1 MKRNIFLF
9 FSITLLSSCSLL
21 YNKLGGDYTNKPNE
35 LKTELS
41 KEALQLVDDAFK
53 GVDWSKVVDQH
64 VHLVGLGAG
73 GTGIE
78 VNHRMRMW
86 WKHLGK
92 YNRFNVYKSA
102 SGIKHEATA
111 DSEYVSRLVDL
122 LTNMYQEKPMKAY
135 VFAFDRHYN
144 EDGTPNEE
152 HTEFYVPN
160 EYAYKIAMEHK
171 EFLTP
176 VISVH
181 PYRKDA
187 IVELEKWAKK
197 GVKFVKWLPNAMGM
211 DPAKESNKEFYKT
224 MKKYNMTLISHAGEE
239 KAVEGEKYQ
248 ELGNPLKL
256 RLPLDLGLKVVIA
269 HMASRGPCLDYDNNN
284 AKIDCSKLFWRLFDE
299 KKYEKN
305 LFSESSSLLIY
316 ERIGEPLNEL
326 IEREDIH
333 HRIGYGSDYPLP
345 GINWIYR
352 TNVMEDMGYITKE
365 ERKLLN
371 EIYGFNPLL
380 FHFVAL
386 RTVKHPKTGKKL
398 SLEAFYYPKYL

>member
-1 MKRNIFLF
+1 MKVINILVAMLMF
-9 FSITLLSSCSLL
+9 SSCSIL
-21 YNKLGGDYTNKPNE
+21 YGKLGGDYTNSPE
-35 LKTELS
+35 EVKTKLS
-41 KEALQLVDDAFK
+41 PEARKLVDEAFT
-53 GVDWSKVVDQH
+53 GVDLTKLVDQH
-64 VHLVGLGAG
+64 VHIVGLGMG

-78 VNHRMRMW
+78 INKRMRMW

-102 SGIKHEATA
+102 SGITDEEHA
-111 DSEYVSRLVDL
+111 DQQYVERLKSLV
-122 LTNMYQEKPMKAY
+122 TNLHYPDKIRSY
-135 VFAFDRHYN
+135 IFAFDRHYN
-144 EDGTPNEE
+144 EDGTMNEE

-160 EYAYKIAMEHK
+160 EYAVKIANENP
-171 EFLTP
+171 ELFTA

-187 IVELEKWAKK
+187 LVELEKWAKT
-197 GVKFVKWLPNAMGM
+197 GIKFVKWLPNAMGM
-211 DPAKESNKEFYKT
+211 DPASEKNIPFYKI

-239 KAVEGEKYQ
+239 KAVEGDKYQ

-256 RLPLDLGLKVVIA
+256 RLPLDLGVKVVIA
-269 HMASRGPCLDYDNNN
+269 HMASRGPCLDYDNKNEI
-284 AKIDCSKLFWRLFDE
+284 IDCSKLFWRMFDN

-305 LFSESSSLLIY
+305 LFSETSSLLIY
-316 ERIGEPLNEL
+316 ERIGEPLNEI

-352 TNVMEDMGYITKE
+352 TNVMEKMGYITE
-365 ERKLLN
+365 DERILLN

-386 RTVKHPKTGKKL
+386 RTVRHPKTGKKL
-398 SLEAFYYPKYL
+398 SIEAFHYPKGL

>member
-1 MKRNIFLF
+1 MKRILF
-9 FSITLLSSCSLL
+9 ILSVVATLSSCSLL
-21 YNKLGGDYTNKPNE
+21 YGKLGGDYTHGPQE
-35 LKTELS
+35 VESTLS
-41 KEALQLVDDAFK
+41 PEAKKLVEDSFK
-53 GVDWSKVVDQH
+53 GIDPSKLIDQH
-64 VHLVGLGAG
+64 VHLVGLGKG

-78 VNHRMRMW
+78 VNKRMRMW

-102 SGIKHEATA
+102 SGIKHEENA
-111 DSEYVSRLVDL
+111 DREYVERLVSL
-122 LTNMYQEKPMKAY
+122 VKYFPVKIHSY
-135 VFAFDRHYN
+135 IFAFDRHYN

-160 EYAYKIAMEHK
+160 EYVVKVAK
-171 EFLTP
+171 EFPKYFSP
-176 VISVH
+176 VVSVH

-187 IVELEKWAKK
+187 LVELEKWGKQ

-211 DPAKESNKEFYKT
+211 DPAKESNIRFYKM
-224 MKKYNMTLISHAGEE
+224 MKKYGMTLISHAGEE
-239 KAVEGEKYQ
+239 KAVEGDKYQ

-284 AKIDCSKLFWRLFDE
+284 AMIDCSKLFWRMFDN

-305 LFSESSSLLIY
+305 LFSETSSLLIY
-316 ERIGEPLNEL
+316 ERIGEPLNEV
-326 IEREDIH
+326 IERTDVH

-352 TNVMEDMGYITKE
+352 TNVMEDMGYINEKE
-365 ERKLLN
+365 RELLN
-371 EIYGFNPLL
+371 EIYGYNPLL

-386 RTVKHPKTGKKL
+386 RTVKHPKTGQKL
-398 SLEAFYYPKYL
+398 GLEAFHYPKGL

>member
-1 MKRNIFLF
+1 MKKILVTLF
-9 FSITLLSSCSLL
+9 ITLFASCSIM
-21 YNKLGGDYTNKPNE
+21 YGKLGGDFTHSPE
-35 LKTELS
+35 EVSTSLS
-41 KEALQLVDDAFK
+41 PAAKKLVEEAYK
-53 GVDWSKVVDQH
+53 GIDLSRFVDQH
-64 VHLVGLGAG
+64 VHLVGIGAG

-78 VNHRMRMW
+78 VNKRMRMW

-102 SGIKHEATA
+102 SGIEHEETA
-111 DSEYVSRLVDL
+111 DQEYVERLRL
-122 LTNMYQEKPMKAY
+122 LLEHMNFPEKMKAY

-144 EDGTPNEE
+144 EDGSINEE

-160 EYAYKIAMEHK
+160 EYVVKVANENSDI
-171 EFLTP
+171 FTP

-187 IVELEKWAKK
+187 LEELTKWGKS

-211 DPAKESNKEFYKT
+211 DPALERVRPFYEV

-239 KAVEGEKYQ
+239 KAVEGDKYQ

-256 RLPLDLGLKVVIA
+256 RLPLDMGLKVVIA
-269 HMASRGPCLDYDNNN
+269 HMASRGPCLDYDNGN
-284 AKIDCSKLFWRLFDE
+284 KTIDCSRLFWRLFDD

-305 LFSESSSLLIY
+305 LFSETSSLLIY
-316 ERIGEPLNEL
+316 ERIGEPLNEV
-326 IEREDIH
+326 IEREDVH
-333 HRIGYGSDYPLP
+333 HRLGYGSDYPLP

-352 TNVMEDMGYITKE
+352 TNVMEKMGYITSE
-365 ERKLLN
+365 ERELLN

-398 SLEAFYYPKYL
+398 GLEAFHL